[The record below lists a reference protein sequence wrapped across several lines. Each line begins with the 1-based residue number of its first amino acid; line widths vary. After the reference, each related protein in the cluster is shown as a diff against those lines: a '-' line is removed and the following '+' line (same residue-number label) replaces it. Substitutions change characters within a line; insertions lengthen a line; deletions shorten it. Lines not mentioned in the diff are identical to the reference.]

1 MVQVLT
7 FSNPEDQKLLTLAK
21 ATAARVS
28 ATQGAALRDET
39 GRTYAAASV
48 KLDSITLDAL
58 ELALGMAL
66 SSGAVSIESAVTFG
80 DDPIARALLAIR
92 EISPSAL
99 LFSVDRNGQI
109 STH

>member
-1 MVQVLT
+1 MI
-7 FSNPEDQKLLTLAK
+7 FSNPEDEKLLTLAK

-28 ATQGAALRDET
+28 ATQGAAVRDET

-66 SSGAVSIESAVTFG
+66 SSGAIAIEAAITFG
-80 DDPIARALLAIR
+80 SEPIARARLAVR

-99 LFSVDRNGQI
+99 VASVDQDGKI
-109 STH
+109 STF

>member
-1 MVQVLT
+1 MQKMT
-7 FSNPEDQKLLTLAK
+7 FSNPEDEKLLTLAK

-28 ATQGAALRDET
+28 ATQGAAVRDET

-66 SSGAVSIESAVTFG
+66 SSGATAIEAAITFG
-80 DDPIARALLAIR
+80 SEPIIRAQLAIR
-92 EISPSAL
+92 EISPKAL
-99 LFSVDRNGQI
+99 LASVDQAGNI
-109 STH
+109 TTS

>member
-1 MVQVLT
+1 MI

-21 ATAARVS
+21 TTAVRVS
-28 ATQGAALRDET
+28 ATQGAAVRDET

-48 KLDSITLDAL
+48 ELDSITLDAL

-66 SSGAVSIESAVTFG
+66 SSGATAIEAAITFG
-80 DDPIARALLAIR
+80 SEPIARARLAIR

-99 LFSVDRNGQI
+99 LASVDQDGKI
-109 STH
+109 STF

>member
-1 MVQVLT
+1 MQKMT

-28 ATQGAALRDET
+28 ATQGAAVRDET

-66 SSGAVSIESAVTFG
+66 SSGAIAIEAAITFG
-80 DDPIARALLAIR
+80 SEPIARARLAVR

-99 LFSVDRNGQI
+99 VASVDQDGKIN
-109 STH
+109 TF

>member
-1 MVQVLT
+1 MT
-7 FSNPEDQKLLTLAK
+7 FSNPEDEKLLTLAK

-28 ATQGAALRDET
+28 ATQGAAVRDET

-48 KLDSITLDAL
+48 ELDSITLDAL

-66 SSGAVSIESAVTFG
+66 SSGATAIESAITFG
-80 DDPIARALLAIR
+80 SKPIARAQLAIR

-99 LFSVDRNGQI
+99 LASVDQDGNI
-109 STH
+109 STY

>member
-1 MVQVLT
+1 MQKMP
-7 FSNPEDQKLLTLAK
+7 FNNPEDEKLLTLAK

-28 ATQGAALRDET
+28 ATQGAAVRDET

-66 SSGAVSIESAVTFG
+66 SSGASGIEAAITFG
-80 DDPIARALLAIR
+80 SEPITRAQLAIR
-92 EISPSAL
+92 EISPKAL
-99 LFSVDRNGQI
+99 LASVDQDGKI
-109 STH
+109 STY

>member
-1 MVQVLT
+1 MLKMT
-7 FSNPEDQKLLTLAK
+7 FSNPEDEKLLTLAK

-28 ATQGAALRDET
+28 ATQGAAVRDET

-66 SSGAVSIESAVTFG
+66 SSGASAIEGAIIFGSEPITRAV
-80 DDPIARALLAIR
+80 LAIR
-92 EISPSAL
+92 EISPSAIVA
-99 LFSVDRNGQI
+99 SVDQSGKI
-109 STH
+109 STY

>member
-1 MVQVLT
+1 MT

-21 ATAARVS
+21 ATAVRVS
-28 ATQGAALRDET
+28 ATQGAAVRDES

-66 SSGAVSIESAVTFG
+66 SSGASAIEAAITFG
-80 DDPIARALLAIR
+80 SEPIARARLAIR
-92 EISPSAL
+92 EISPTAL
-99 LFSVDRNGQI
+99 LASFDQDGNI
-109 STH
+109 TTY